1 MIEKKVKSSDAF
13 FSTCPTIFISACD
26 THPSM
31 APDSIRPSLIPKP
44 GQGLTATTPFFL
56 LNH

>member
-1 MIEKKVKSSDAF
+1 MIEKKVKSSNAF
-13 FSTCPTIFISACD
+13 FSTYPTIFISACD

-31 APDSIRPSLIPKP
+31 APASSRPSLLPKP
-44 GQGLTATTPFFL
+44 AKGLKATAPFFL